1 MTDDDAFEDLAIP
14 RDLAA
19 VLLAELARTMVRI
32 EDADIKNKPDH
43 APLPRGLISCG
54 EAARYVPVLMA
65 LLRQNHK
72 DLWEPGALAIALQQA
87 NLTLVTTRPK
97 ALN

>member
-1 MTDDDAFEDLAIP
+1 MTDDETFEDLAIP

-32 EDADIKNKPDH
+32 EDADIKSKPDH
-43 APLPRGLISCG
+43 APLPRGIMSCG
-54 EAARYVPVLMA
+54 EAVRYVPVLMA
-65 LLRQNHK
+65 LLRQSHK
-72 DLWEPGALAIALQQA
+72 DLWEPGALATAVQQA
-87 NLTLVTTRPK
+87 NLTLSTTRPK